1 MTPLF
6 AHRRPLSPAQTNERT
21 NTFSHSYCTTQ
32 MPRFKRAY
40 RGLYGNRMIQFGNKI
55 SFAENKTRRTWKPNV
70 QKKSMYSETLGRML
84 RFRMTTYVM
93 RCIRKAGGLDEY
105 LINTKNSELKFPFA
119 IKMKEQIIEL
129 RRAQKEAATG
139 VRNVLKNKSQDQRS
153 TDPHAI
159 AAVKLDS
166 TPSALRGTVPA
177 EARCLGLL
185 EVLF

>member
-1 MTPLF
+1 
-6 AHRRPLSPAQTNERT
+6 
-21 NTFSHSYCTTQ
+21 

-93 RCIRKAGGLDEY
+93 RCVRKAGGLDEY
-105 LINTKNSELKFPFA
+105 LINTKDSELKFPFA

-129 RRAQKEAATG
+129 RNAQREAATG
-139 VRNVLKNKSQDQRS
+139 AKKALESKGKDQQS
-153 TDPHAI
+153 YNSKTTTAI
-159 AAVKLDS
+159 KLDS

-177 EARCLGLL
+177 ETRSLGLL
-185 EVLF
+185 EALL